1 MLHIHFS
8 HIISVTQ
15 NYVQEKKAIYEE
27 FQRKIKEFEAAPTQQ
42 DPNKEEDETKAELNS
57 LAHKTRSTKI
67 AYKEMR
73 TFLGNLLPKL
83 NASESSTLGPF
94 LESLWRKSIDSDN
107 GDDAC
112 LKLSH
117 LEYDVDPADVAL
129 LIKFNVIEKVGTD
142 ADDDRFRLVQA
153 TH

>member
-1 MLHIHFS
+1 M
-8 HIISVTQ
+8 TQ
-15 NYVQEKKAIYEE
+15 NYVQEKKAIYEK

-83 NASESSTLGPF
+83 NASESSA
-94 LESLWRKSIDSDN
+94 SAS
-107 GDDAC
+107 
-112 LKLSH
+112 
-117 LEYDVDPADVAL
+117 
-129 LIKFNVIEKVGTD
+129 
-142 ADDDRFRLVQA
+142 
-153 TH
+153 